1 MRAAMKLAAMLLAA
15 LAVAP
20 ALGHPQLAIV
30 EEFDAG
36 PLDER
41 LWSLYRMGERH
52 HWIDTRVV
60 RDGEGALA
68 IRIRGSDLDPACQCQ
83 ISEIREAPEQRL
95 HFGQEAWYAFSFRID
110 GRGPVTGDQR
120 WQIGGWK
127 QESDGSPFLA
137 QRFDNGIFHVTLES
151 GNSRVLVA
159 TSEGEAQSFFDLE
172 DKVTGVEVKVKDI
185 NQAGL
190 IGDSII
196 KALGYPFWARDWM
209 VSNKS
214 LSAALKYEKVTM
226 FVILTM
232 IVLVGA
238 LNIISTLVMVVME
251 KTRDMAIL
259 RAMGATPWNIMH
271 IFMFQGLL
279 VGIIGL
285 MTGLSLGLGICYLLA
300 NHFPIRL
307 PIDFYGPTYL
317 PVRIEAL
324 DVMIVAVSAVAIS
337 FLATIYPSLRAA
349 RLNPVEALRYE

>member
-1 MRAAMKLAAMLLAA
+1 MKLAAMLLAA

-20 ALGHPQLAIV
+20 ALTHPRLAIV

-36 PLDER
+36 PLDEK

-137 QRFDNGIFHVTLES
+137 QRFDNGIFHITLES

-159 TSEGEAQSFFDLE
+159 TSEGEA
-172 DKVTGVEVKVKDI
+172 K
-185 NQAGL
+185 
-190 IGDSII
+190 
-196 KALGYPFWARDWM
+196 
-209 VSNKS
+209 
-214 LSAALKYEKVTM
+214 
-226 FVILTM
+226 
-232 IVLVGA
+232 
-238 LNIISTLVMVVME
+238 
-251 KTRDMAIL
+251 
-259 RAMGATPWNIMH
+259 
-271 IFMFQGLL
+271 
-279 VGIIGL
+279 
-285 MTGLSLGLGICYLLA
+285 
-300 NHFPIRL
+300 
-307 PIDFYGPTYL
+307 
-317 PVRIEAL
+317 
-324 DVMIVAVSAVAIS
+324 S
-337 FLATIYPSLRAA
+337 FLAQLRNDILSRFAYVSDPARYDGGDDITMEYGLDPILPDPRRDWVDMVYRIRGGLDHDGIVEVYANGRFIARATGTIGVFGAEDPTQYFRFGHNRAPMPGTSTIHIDRFRRGA
-349 RLNPVEALRYE
+349 SKAEVER

>member
-15 LAVAP
+15 LALAP
-20 ALGHPQLAIV
+20 ALAHPQLAIV
-30 EEFDAG
+30 EDFEAG

-83 ISEIREAPEQRL
+83 ISEIREAPGQRL

-159 TSEGEAQSFFDLE
+159 TSEGEA
-172 DKVTGVEVKVKDI
+172 
-185 NQAGL
+185 
-190 IGDSII
+190 
-196 KALGYPFWARDWM
+196 
-209 VSNKS
+209 
-214 LSAALKYEKVTM
+214 
-226 FVILTM
+226 
-232 IVLVGA
+232 
-238 LNIISTLVMVVME
+238 
-251 KTRDMAIL
+251 
-259 RAMGATPWNIMH
+259 H
-271 IFMFQGLL
+271 
-279 VGIIGL
+279 
-285 MTGLSLGLGICYLLA
+285 
-300 NHFPIRL
+300 
-307 PIDFYGPTYL
+307 
-317 PVRIEAL
+317 
-324 DVMIVAVSAVAIS
+324 S
-337 FLATIYPSLRAA
+337 FLAQLRNDILSRFAYISDADRYDGGDDITMEYGRDPILPDPRRGWVDMVYRVKGGLDHDGIVEVYANGRFIARATGTIGVFGAEDPTQYFRFGHNRAPMPGTSTIHIDRFRRGESKA
-349 RLNPVEALRYE
+349 EVEK